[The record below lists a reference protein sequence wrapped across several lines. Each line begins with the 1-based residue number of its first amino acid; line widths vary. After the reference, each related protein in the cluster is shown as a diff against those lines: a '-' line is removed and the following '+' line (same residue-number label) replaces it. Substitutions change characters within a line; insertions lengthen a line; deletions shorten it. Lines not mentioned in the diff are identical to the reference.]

1 MKSFLQY
8 LKFRENDGEVQKV
21 ASPGEMPM
29 AKASG
34 DDAEPIVPGD
44 GSNQRVLEML
54 KNSFNKFLD
63 EKLPKAVE
71 RKKITKED
79 ALSLLNTEISRFSN
93 TIGIDANS
101 VSPTNNNAMTTNS
114 EPMSPVPNQPK
125 ASG

>member
-44 GSNQRVLEML
+44 GSNQRILEML

-63 EKLPKAVE
+63 EKLLKAVE
-71 RKKITKED
+71 RKKNYQRRRFEFTKYR
-79 ALSLLNTEISRFSN
+79 NFKIFQHYWNRC
-93 TIGIDANS
+93 
-101 VSPTNNNAMTTNS
+101 
-114 EPMSPVPNQPK
+114 Q
-125 ASG
+125 